1 MVAAHVPMDVR
12 YKFFPKAFEFA
23 TDTEGLQVATV
34 DGLTTTRYKHFC
46 GKNPKLFIHL

>member
-12 YKFFPKAFEFA
+12 YKLFPKAFEY
-23 TDTEGLQVATV
+23 ATV

-46 GKNPKLFIHL
+46 G